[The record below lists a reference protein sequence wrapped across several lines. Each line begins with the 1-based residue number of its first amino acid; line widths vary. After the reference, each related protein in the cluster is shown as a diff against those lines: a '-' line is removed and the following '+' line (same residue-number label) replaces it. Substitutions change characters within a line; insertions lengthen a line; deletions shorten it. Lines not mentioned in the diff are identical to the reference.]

1 MRATIIHAPRDIRSE
16 QVADPKIQEPT
27 DAILRVS
34 ATCICGSDLWTY
46 RGINPVPRPH
56 PMGHEYCG
64 IVEEVGRELE
74 EEQSGLPG
82 CRATDECAHEGRSSR
97 GGRRNWPGT
106 PAFAELRA
114 SGCLPVPSSIPLRVA
129 ALKVRAPGAPA
140 EESAR

>member
-1 MRATIIHAPRDIRSE
+1 MGAATMPSGTIRSAAEILIHASPCETGDLLIERSRWP
-16 QVADPKIQEPT
+16 QFGH
-27 DAILRVS
+27 R
-34 ATCICGSDLWTY
+34 W
-46 RGINPVPRPH
+46 PVRLALK
-56 PMGHEYCG
+56 
-64 IVEEVGRELE
+64 LE

-129 ALKVRAPGAPA
+129 ALKVRAPGVPA
-140 EESAR
+140 EVSAQSREEGARNPT